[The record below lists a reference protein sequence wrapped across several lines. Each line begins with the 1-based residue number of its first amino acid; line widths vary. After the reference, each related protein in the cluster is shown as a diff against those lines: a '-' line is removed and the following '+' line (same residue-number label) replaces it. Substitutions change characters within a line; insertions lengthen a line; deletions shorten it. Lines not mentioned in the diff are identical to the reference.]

1 MSHIGILSFVIFMFL
16 LSQTI
21 KIMNKLYYIFFSLLL
36 TLFACDNGVIMSSD
50 SDITTRS
57 SVNSFSLFKDIKTY
71 TLSNGDNS
79 ISGQI
84 YCTEEAEYTFIFT
97 FDGTNGCHYEAG
109 IGTNIRI
116 YPNNG
121 GSFRTI
127 TTVLKPGVHNCF
139 VDIKFTGSDQQGNGR
154 LVITKIN
161 NVPLNMAYEGS
172 VDLVASG
179 SSNRTPDI
187 GTIPEHWRCSTCG
200 LLNSWIPKC
209 AACGAENKEYKN

>member
-1 MSHIGILSFVIFMFL
+1 MVEQYQGIGTVRVVVFL
-16 LSQTI
+16 I
-21 KIMNKLYYIFFSLLL
+21 P
-36 TLFACDNGVIMSSD
+36 GVI
-50 SDITTRS
+50 
-57 SVNSFSLFKDIKTY
+57 NALFVEPKIPNMTEIDLNKNMIKTTH

-84 YCTEEAEYTFIFT
+84 YCTEEAEYTFIFA
-97 FDGTNGCHYEAG
+97 FEGTNGCHYEAG
-109 IGTNIRI
+109 IGTNVRI

-127 TTVLKPGVHNCF
+127 TTVLKPGAHDCF
-139 VDIKFTGSDQQGNGR
+139 VDVKFTGSDQQGYGR

-179 SSNRTPDI
+179 HSNRTPDI
-187 GTIPEHWRCSTCG
+187 GTIPGHWRCSTCG